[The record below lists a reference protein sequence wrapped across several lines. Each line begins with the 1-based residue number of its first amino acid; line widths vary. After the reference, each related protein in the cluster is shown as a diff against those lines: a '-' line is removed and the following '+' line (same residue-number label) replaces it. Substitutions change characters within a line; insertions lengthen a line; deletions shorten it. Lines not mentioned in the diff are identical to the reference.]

1 MKHIHL
7 DVVGGIAGDMFCAAV
22 LDAFPVYRPE
32 LLIRLNELNISPS
45 PSIDVDAYNDG
56 IIQGLQFNVTLQSS
70 TEQRGHVHRHWQ
82 DIKHFIEEAPLEK
95 EVRSHALGIFVLLA
109 EAEAKVHGVSVDS
122 VSFHEVGN
130 WDSIVDIVAAALLI
144 HWLNASS
151 WSVSK
156 LPLGSG
162 QVNTAHGRL
171 PIPAPATREL
181 LKGFKVFS
189 DGLSGERIT
198 PTGAAILK
206 YLKPSDTP
214 PDGILDQSG
223 YGHGQKKFPGISN
236 ILCVQVISLTPD
248 TTIDES
254 LCIVQCEIDDQT
266 PEDLST
272 ALDMLRSHEG
282 VKDVQQFTS
291 YGKKGRITFSL
302 QLLVT
307 PSRQESVFQ
316 AIFQQTSTIG
326 IRWFKAQRRV
336 LKRFED
342 TIDNNR
348 VKYANRDGMIT
359 VKAEMDDIGQHQRSR
374 QKREAIRREVEAKA
388 LERIREH

>member
-45 PSIDVDAYNDG
+45 PSIDVAAYNDG
-56 IIQGLQFNVTLQSS
+56 IIQGFQFNVTLRSS
-70 TEQRGHVHRHWQ
+70 TEQRGHLHRHWQ

-130 WDSIVDIVAAALLI
+130 WDSIVDIVAASLLI

-181 LKGFKVFS
+181 LKGFKV
-189 DGLSGERIT
+189 
-198 PTGAAILK
+198 
-206 YLKPSDTP
+206 
-214 PDGILDQSG
+214 
-223 YGHGQKKFPGISN
+223 
-236 ILCVQVISLTPD
+236 
-248 TTIDES
+248 
-254 LCIVQCEIDDQT
+254 
-266 PEDLST
+266 
-272 ALDMLRSHEG
+272 
-282 VKDVQQFTS
+282 
-291 YGKKGRITFSL
+291 
-302 QLLVT
+302 
-307 PSRQESVFQ
+307 
-316 AIFQQTSTIG
+316 
-326 IRWFKAQRRV
+326 
-336 LKRFED
+336 
-342 TIDNNR
+342 
-348 VKYANRDGMIT
+348 
-359 VKAEMDDIGQHQRSR
+359 
-374 QKREAIRREVEAKA
+374 
-388 LERIREH
+388 